1 MINMAGRRWGN
12 GGGRP
17 AIAGGVGTVGIA
29 AAVPTG
35 AGARGRVGD
44 GPGGRSRRGGGGPSR
59 AGGCG
64 ARAGRLESAAV
75 PPRPAAPAR
84 RSLPLAA
91 AAVFLFAATLAATAA
106 GQAAPGPPAGAGGG
120 PVAPAVSGAEPDL
133 DVTAPADRDRRP
145 RATKRAVAEGAWY
158 LFFVTAGALAA
169 LLAVAWMFGFYK
181 RQFLEDGG
189 PASGELFDARA
200 RAEIERHRR
209 EVQAERAAERAA
221 EEDAEPGEDEPAAPA
236 PGPVETETD
245 PNADLAAQT
254 AAPDPAVQ
262 APPADGDDD
271 RPA

>member
-1 MINMAGRRWGN
+1 M
-12 GGGRP
+12 
-17 AIAGGVGTVGIA
+17 
-29 AAVPTG
+29 
-35 AGARGRVGD
+35 
-44 GPGGRSRRGGGGPSR
+44 
-59 AGGCG
+59 
-64 ARAGRLESAAV
+64 

-106 GQAAPGPPAGAGGG
+106 GQAAPGSPAGAGGG
-120 PVAPAVSGAEPDL
+120 PVAPAVPGAEPDL

-181 RQFLEDGG
+181 RQFLEDDG

-209 EVQAERAAERAA
+209 EVQAEREAERDA
-221 EEDAEPGEDEPAAPA
+221 EAEAGEADDAEPPAPP

-254 AAPDPAVQ
+254 DAAPDPAVQ
-262 APPADGDDD
+262 PDPPAPDD
-271 RPA
+271 RPRD